1 MLTFAFCG
9 DEDYARSAIED
20 CKESCGGDIRSVLS
34 LPELRKRASLAVA
47 SMSRKFLKHGGER
60 DQLPQFI
67 VAISIRDRV
76 PELFYCREDA
86 MPPVPIYHCVGSGNY
101 IANYVHTAAGYRRFS
116 VTMKDAIPMALHM
129 VTAARR
135 HDFGSGGG
143 PQFMFIW
150 GMTFV
155 RANGMGIRSIR

>member
-1 MLTFAFCG
+1 
-9 DEDYARSAIED
+9 
-20 CKESCGGDIRSVLS
+20 
-34 LPELRKRASLAVA
+34 
-47 SMSRKFLKHGGER
+47 
-60 DQLPQFI
+60 
-67 VAISIRDRV
+67 
-76 PELFYCREDA
+76 

-150 GMTFV
+150 GMTSSGLMAWESD
-155 RANGMGIRSIR
+155 RSGDYIRDFEYAAGYLLSSIGNARLTEQQFEAQLSDFTSKARRLRSESLSPGSPYMQLIQASEKIEGQ